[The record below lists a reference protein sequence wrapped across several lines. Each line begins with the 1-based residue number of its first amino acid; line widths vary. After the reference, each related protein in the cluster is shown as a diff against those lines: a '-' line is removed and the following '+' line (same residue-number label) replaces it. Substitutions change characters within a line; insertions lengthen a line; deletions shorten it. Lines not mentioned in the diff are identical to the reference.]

1 MSDGII
7 VGSAGLHDYRGKIAH
22 AVDEL
27 QLQLNKTEQ
36 AIDEAGETWKDDNF
50 REFQQYFNE
59 DKEKIKP
66 LCDVLIRYEEDI
78 LYQFEQKV
86 RALEESSFH

>member
-1 MSDGII
+1 MSSNINVSSKAI
-7 VGSAGLHDYRGKIAH
+7 QDYRGEIANT
-22 AVDEL
+22 VDEL
-27 QLQLNKTEQ
+27 KVQLTKTER

-50 REFQQYFNE
+50 REFQQYFSE

-86 RALEESSFH
+86 RALEEGGFH

>member
-1 MSDGII
+1 MNNII
-7 VGSAGLHDYRGKIAH
+7 VGGDAIQNYRGEIAH

-27 QLQLNKTEQ
+27 QLQLAKTEQ

-86 RALEESSFH
+86 RTLEECTFH

>member
-1 MSDGII
+1 MNNII
-7 VGSAGLHDYRGKIAH
+7 VEGDAIQNYRGKIAH

-27 QLQLNKTEQ
+27 QLQLTKTER
-36 AIDEAGETWKDDNF
+36 AVEKAGETWKDDNF

-59 DKEKIKP
+59 DKEKLKP
-66 LCDVLIRYEEDI
+66 LCDVLTRYEEDT

-86 RALEESSFH
+86 RGLEEWDFH